1 MVSGMLKTM
10 QHKPSSEKGQGL
22 KPDWRDL
29 AAMIL
34 ATYAVLIVPI
44 AILLVSIALTI
55 MLAVHLAS

>member
-10 QHKPSSEKGQGL
+10 QHKPSSEKSQGL

-29 AAMIL
+29 VAMIL

-44 AILLVSIALTI
+44 AILLVSITLTI